1 MYIECVSCPVRDRH
15 CADCMVTVLLGMP
28 APQVPL
34 APLIPAAHDDQ
45 GEFGL
50 PLDDRERRGLQ
61 ALLGAGL
68 ICESEALGARAV
80 DERRQ
85 VLRVTG

>member
-1 MYIECVSCPVRDRH
+1 MYIECGSCPVRDRH

-28 APQVPL
+28 APRDQ
-34 APLIPAAHDDQ
+34 LIAVTQDDQ
-45 GEFGL
+45 DEFGL
-50 PLDDRERRGLQ
+50 LPDDRERRGLQ

-68 ICESEALGARAV
+68 INECEMLGARAV
-80 DERRQ
+80 RERAE